1 MASSRRLQRLDQVLR
16 EEIAKILDRE
26 LEFQDGVIVTL
37 TRVAVSPDARYA
49 TAFISILPVRS
60 QSPKATAD
68 SQANRT
74 SNGVLGGKERQTLEI
89 LGKNVYYIQ
98 QLLNR
103 RLRMRP
109 VPKIR
114 FAIDE
119 GEIRREVVEKSLAE
133 LRQSR
138 QL

>member
-1 MASSRRLQRLDQVLR
+1 MASDRRTQKLGEVLR

-26 LEFQDGVIVTL
+26 IEFAEGAIVTL

-74 SNGVLGGKERQTLEI
+74 SNGVLGGGKKETLEI
-89 LGKNVYYIQ
+89 LDKNVYNIQ
-98 QLLNR
+98 QFLNR

-109 VPKIR
+109 VPQIR
-114 FAIDE
+114 FALDE
-119 GEIRREVVEKSLAE
+119 QEVQRERIEKSLAE
-133 LRQSR
+133 LKRDS